1 MKSGFKIPELTIR
14 LPGWV
19 AHHLKN
25 TPNTFPDIEKKMR
38 FVIGLSRQNIDHET
52 GGPFAAAVF
61 DENGCLVAPGVNIV
75 MTSNCSVLH
84 AEIMA
89 IALAQKSLG
98 RYDISDGG
106 NLCYDLFA
114 TTEPCAMCFG
124 AIPWSGVCRLVCGAR
139 SEDAQKIGFDEGP
152 RLSAWVEALT
162 ARNIDVVRDVLRQEA
177 AAVLS
182 AYGTAGG
189 HIYNPGRKRKNSM

>member
-1 MKSGFKIPELTIR
+1 MKPERKFPELTIR

-19 AHHLKN
+19 ERHLKN
-25 TPNTFPDIEKKMR
+25 APKTFPDIEAKMR
-38 FVIGLSRQNIDHET
+38 FVIDLSRQNIEQKA

-61 DENGCLVAPGVNIV
+61 DENGCLIAPGVNIV

-89 IALAQKSLG
+89 IALAQKALG
-98 RYDISDGG
+98 RYDLSDGG
-106 NLCYDLFA
+106 KLRYDLYA

-124 AIPWSGVCRLVCGAR
+124 AVPWSGVRRLVCGAR

-152 RLSAWVEALT
+152 KLSAWVDALA
-162 ARNIDVVRDVLRQEA
+162 ARGIEVVRDLLRKEA
-177 AAVLS
+177 TAVFK
-182 AYGTAGG
+182 AYRASGG
-189 HIYNPGRKRKNSM
+189 VIYNPGRKGKNIT